1 MLNLFAGV
9 NVAMVAGIIGILLGV
24 RAVDSRKLLG
34 SGAYIIGA
42 MLLGFVAA
50 ALVVSPWSLR
60 GWLASGIAH
69 AGAASILYQTGKLI
83 VPWNDTT
90 VLNRDDPKR

>member
-1 MLNLFAGV
+1 
-9 NVAMVAGIIGILLGV
+9 MVAGIIGILLGV
-24 RAVDSRKLLG
+24 RAVDTKRRLG
-34 SGAYIIGA
+34 SGSYIIGA

-69 AGAASILYQTGKLI
+69 AGAASILYQTGKLLL
-83 VPWNDTT
+83 PGNDTT
-90 VLNRDDPKR
+90 VLRKDGP